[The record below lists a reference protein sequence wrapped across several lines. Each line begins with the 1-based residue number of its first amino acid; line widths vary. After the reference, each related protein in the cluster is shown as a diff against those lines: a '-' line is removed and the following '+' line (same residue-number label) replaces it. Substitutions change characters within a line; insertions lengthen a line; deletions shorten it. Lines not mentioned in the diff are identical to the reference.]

1 MEGYDSCVITQSPEA
16 IESEVDEGIELVRIE
31 SDYESSYGR
40 NQYVIIDGGVYSD
53 LKSEKIADLKRAQ
66 YKVMMCW
73 GDDEYLRLLA
83 TFVKNLSDEETAEWI
98 FVFNNVTGR
107 KIRDL
112 KNLMNGMFSCYLP
125 MYDTLEMPREVRK
138 IMKEILLL

>member
-53 LKSEKIADLKRAQ
+53 LKSEQIVDLKRAQ

-83 TFVKNLSDEETAEWI
+83 TFVKNLSDEETAEWL